1 MEKNDLISVIIPCYN
16 DAEFIEQAV
25 SSAISQTY
33 SKKEIIVVDDGS
45 NKETKLV
52 LKGLEHKIEKL
63 ITQDNLGQSTARN
76 RGIEQAKGK
85 YILVLDSDDYFEQAF
100 CEKAIVLFENN
111 PIIKLVTCYANLIFE
126 KERDNSIR
134 KTRGGDIRSFLTS
147 NSALG
152 SAMFKKEDWAKCGN
166 YDESMRN
173 GLEDWEFYIRLLSN
187 GGIAEVIKEPL
198 YNYRKREGTTTAK
211 ANKAKYN
218 LLKFIYSKHK
228 NLYVKYY
235 EEFIDQILDIIE
247 TEERDKI
254 KNRNR
259 LEFRLGSL
267 ILNPL
272 RKIKAIFKCV

>member
-1 MEKNDLISVIIPCYN
+1 MKNNDLISIVIPCYN
-16 DAEFIEQAV
+16 DEKFIEQAID
-25 SSAISQTY
+25 SALSQTH
-33 SKKEIIVVDDGS
+33 SIKEIIVVDDGS
-45 NKETKLV
+45 NKDTKLA
-52 LKGLEHKIEKL
+52 LQSLEYKIDKL

-85 YILVLDSDDYFEQAF
+85 YILVLDSDDYFEQTF

-111 PIIKLVTCYANLIFE
+111 PVIKLVTCYANLIFE

-198 YNYRKREGTTTAK
+198 YNYRKREYTTTSKAK
-211 ANKAKYN
+211 KAKYN

-228 NLYVKYY
+228 DLYVRYY
-235 EEFIDQILDIIE
+235 SEFIDQIINIIE

-272 RKIKAIFKCV
+272 RKIKATFK